1 MVTNFVSSMNFNSI
15 VYSSLFPKNE
25 FSVSFLKKN
34 QEPNNLVNQKDKY
47 IVRSTDIQKI
57 DEIHSREKFKDF
69 VSLDFRTLPI
79 LVPIYIILFWIIY
92 QCCSEIFFKLLSE
105 VDKSLL
111 KNLLKRRVH
120 IYSWKK
126 NMASYLVHNDFETH
140 WAKYTRLTH
149 SVKFR

>member
-25 FSVSFLKKN
+25 FSVPFLKKN

-79 LVPIYIILFWIIY
+79 LVPIYIILF
-92 QCCSEIFFKLLSE
+92 
-105 VDKSLL
+105 
-111 KNLLKRRVH
+111 
-120 IYSWKK
+120 
-126 NMASYLVHNDFETH
+126 
-140 WAKYTRLTH
+140 
-149 SVKFR
+149 